1 MKLHHQECYE
11 SEVYVGANHHIV
23 IKQLLDRDTSFT
35 DDATMVFLTVLQAE
49 ELLKALP
56 DLIEQSK
63 FNAISVISVPE
74 VQDED

>member
-23 IKQLLDRDTSFT
+23 IKQLIDKDASFT

-49 ELLKALP
+49 ELLQALP
-56 DLIEQSK
+56 DLIAEAE
-63 FNAISVISVPE
+63 FNSLLVVAVPE

>member
-23 IKQLLDRDTSFT
+23 IKQLLDRDTSFSN
-35 DDATMVFLTVLQAE
+35 DETMVFLTVVQAE

-56 DLIEQSK
+56 DLIAQSK
-63 FNAISVISVPE
+63 FNAIHGEDTE
-74 VQDED
+74 VKDEN